1 MNKNKSSLRSWFQRM
16 LAACAGAA
24 ILGSL
29 LAGVATAAE
38 LPSAVPGPLN
48 ARSNVHS
55 VPLYKST
62 VISLG
67 APIKQVAV
75 GNPGVA
81 DVLVLRGSK
90 LYIVAK
96 ATGSTNVT
104 AWDAGGNLVAGFDV
118 EVTHDL
124 DTLKGKLNELL
135 PGDKIS
141 VFSAQEKIV
150 LTGEVANTARA
161 DAAVQLTE
169 SFLPECI
176 AAESQAQGSSLKGS
190 GGGGSSCKKG
200 AVINLL
206 QVGGAQQVML
216 KVTVAELARSVVK
229 RLDANLNIL
238 NFGQRLT
245 GGAINGGAAFPDAI
259 DANGLVT
266 PIGVR
271 PNLVGPAID
280 MQTPNT
286 PSIDGPGA
294 FLSYLDG
301 DFFLQAVLDVSRRN
315 GTAKILSEPTL
326 TTLTGKEAQFLS
338 GGEFPIPVPQG
349 NNASTTIEFKE
360 FGVGLRFT
368 PIVLDSGRINMALNV
383 SVSDL
388 NTDNS
393 VIVRS
398 TGVSNVFAIPSL
410 SKRSA
415 SGTVELS
422 DGQTLG
428 IAGLISDNMRDFVT
442 KFPGLG
448 DLPIIGALFRSQEY
462 VSGKSELVIFV
473 TPHLAKPIAREN
485 VRLPTDGF
493 VEPRDYEFYLLGR
506 TESGH
511 KGPSRSGRLQHLDI
525 GHDVKP

>member
-1 MNKNKSSLRSWFQRM
+1 MNKKSRFLLSSAVLSICALLSAGVM
-16 LAACAGAA
+16 AADAGAA
-24 ILGSL
+24 GDGAS
-29 LAGVATAAE
+29 E
-38 LPSAVPGPLN
+38 FSE
-48 ARSNVHS
+48 ARSNTHR

-62 VISLG
+62 VVSVGG
-67 APIKQVAV
+67 AIKQVAV

-81 DVLVLRGSK
+81 DVLVLRRSQ

-96 ATGSTNVT
+96 APGSTNIT
-104 AWDAGGNLVAGFDV
+104 AWDANGALIAGFDV

-124 DTLKGKLNELL
+124 DLLKSKLHQLL
-135 PGDKIS
+135 PGDKVS
-141 VFSAQEKIV
+141 VYSAQEKIV
-150 LTGEVANTARA
+150 LTGEVGSTARA
-161 DAAVQLTE
+161 DAAVQLAE

-176 AAESQAQGSSLKGS
+176 VAESSAADSKLKS
-190 GGGGSSCKKG
+190 GGGGSACKKG
-200 AVINLL
+200 AIINLL

-238 NFGQRLT
+238 NFGQRLS
-245 GGAINGGAAFPDAI
+245 GGAVNGGSAFPDAI

-280 MQTPNT
+280 MMTPST

-326 TTLTGKEAQFLS
+326 TTLTGREAQFLS

-349 NNASTTIEFKE
+349 GADGGSTTIEFKE

-368 PIVLDSGRINMALNV
+368 PLVLDSGRINMTLNV

-388 NTDNS
+388 NADNG
-393 VIVRS
+393 IVLRAS
-398 TGVSNVFAIPSL
+398 GASNVFSIPSL

-415 SGTVELS
+415 SGTVELA
-422 DGQTLG
+422 DGQTMG
-428 IAGLISDNMRDFVT
+428 IAGLINDNMRDFVT

-448 DLPIIGALFRSQEY
+448 DLPVIGALFRSQEF
-462 VSGKSELVIFV
+462 VTGRSELVIFV
-473 TPHLAKPIAREN
+473 TPHLAKPIARAD

-493 VEPRDYEFYLLGR
+493 VEPKDYEFYLLGR

-511 KGPSRSGRLQHLDI
+511 KGPARSGRLQHLDI
-525 GHDVKP
+525 GHDVQP